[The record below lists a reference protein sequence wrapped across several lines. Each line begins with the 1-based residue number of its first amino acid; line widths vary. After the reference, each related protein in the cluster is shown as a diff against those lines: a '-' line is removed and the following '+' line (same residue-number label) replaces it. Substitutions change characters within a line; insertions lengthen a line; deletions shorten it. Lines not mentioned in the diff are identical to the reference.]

1 MRQRN
6 LTVWLGLLA
15 LLLAVLNLPPAA
27 SQSVKN
33 LVRETIAPLQ
43 ESMTDLLRSLREGVT
58 SVRGLGGLVEE
69 NKRLSQEVV
78 RLLAQ
83 QRENK
88 VLQRENEDLRRQL
101 GFVARAAEDLVAGE
115 VISRSRDGW
124 WSTLRINK
132 GASDGLKP
140 EQAVISMDGLVG
152 KTVSVSER
160 TADVLLLSDPTC
172 RVAAQILRTGSF
184 GLVAGRGPSWEGQV
198 VCRMEFINKN
208 VPIVPGD
215 EVITSGLG
223 GVFPKGLLIGYVDR
237 VYTDRTGLY
246 QYADII
252 SQADLG
258 LLQYVF
264 AVTRVSPEA
273 PYVHQVA
280 GEGGP

>member
-6 LTVWLGLLA
+6 LTIWLGLLA

-115 VISRSRDGW
+115 VVSRSRDGW

-264 AVTRVSPEA
+264 AVTRVSPDA
-273 PYVHQVA
+273 PYVHQVT

>member
-1 MRQRN
+1 
-6 LTVWLGLLA
+6 VDWW
-15 LLLAVLNLPPAA
+15 
-27 SQSVKN
+27 S
-33 LVRETIAPLQ
+33 
-43 ESMTDLLRSLREGVT
+43 
-58 SVRGLGGLVEE
+58 E
-69 NKRLSQEVV
+69 NQRLSREVV

-101 GFVARAAEDLVAGE
+101 GFSARAAEDLVAGE
-115 VISRSRDGW
+115 VIARSRDGW

-132 GASDGLKP
+132 GAADGLKP
-140 EQAVISMDGLVG
+140 DQAVISMDGLVG
-152 KTVSVSER
+152 KTVSVSDR
-160 TADVLLLSDPTC
+160 TADILLLSDPTC
-172 RVAAQILRTGSF
+172 RVSAQILRTGSF

-246 QYADII
+246 QYADLI

-258 LLQYVF
+258 VLHYVF
-264 AVTRVSPEA
+264 AVSRVSPRA
-273 PYVHQVA
+273 PYVHEPA

>member
-43 ESMTDLLRSLREGVT
+43 ESMTDVLRSLREGVA
-58 SVRGLGGLVEE
+58 SVRGLGGLVDE

-115 VISRSRDGW
+115 VVSRSRDGW

-184 GLVAGRGPSWEGQV
+184 GLVAGRGPSWDGQV

-258 LLQYVF
+258 LLHYVF
-264 AVTRVSPEA
+264 AVTRVSADA

>member
-6 LTVWLGLLA
+6 LTIWLGLLA

-43 ESMTDLLRSLREGVT
+43 ESMTALLRSLREGVT
-58 SVRGLGGLVEE
+58 SVRGLAGLVEE

-184 GLVAGRGPSWEGQV
+184 GLVAGRGPSWEGEV

-264 AVTRVSPEA
+264 AVTRVSPDA
-273 PYVHQVA
+273 PYVHQVT

>member
-1 MRQRN
+1 MKRSS

-27 SQSVKN
+27 SRSVKN

-43 ESMTDLLRSLREGVT
+43 ESATRFLRRIQEGV
-58 SVRGLGGLVEE
+58 SAVRGLGGLLEE

-83 QRENK
+83 QRENR
-88 VLQRENEDLRRQL
+88 VLLRENEELRRQL
-101 GFVARAAEDLVAGE
+101 GFVSRFAGDLVGGE
-115 VISRSRDGW
+115 VIARSRDGW
-124 WSTLRINK
+124 WTTLRINK
-132 GASDGLKP
+132 GASDGVQP

-152 KTVSVSER
+152 KTVTVSER

-172 RVAAQILRTGSF
+172 RVSAQILRTGSF
-184 GLVAGRGPSWEGQV
+184 GLVVGRGPSWEGQV

-237 VYTDRTGLY
+237 VYTDRSGLY
-246 QYADII
+246 QNADII
-252 SQADLG
+252 SQAGLG
-258 LLQYVF
+258 ALQYVY
-264 AVTRVSPEA
+264 AIKPLDTGPPLVPE
-273 PYVHQVA
+273 HA
-280 GEGGP
+280 GEDGP

>member
-27 SQSVKN
+27 SLRVKN

-43 ESMTDLLRSLREGVT
+43 ETATRMLRSLREGVA

-69 NKRLSQEVV
+69 NQRLSQEVV
-78 RLLAQ
+78 SLLAQ

-88 VLQRENEDLRRQL
+88 VLQRENEELRRQL
-101 GFVARAAEDLVAGE
+101 GFQARAAGDLVAGE
-115 VISRSRDGW
+115 VIARSRDGW
-124 WSTLRINK
+124 WTTLRINK
-132 GASDGLKP
+132 GALDGLRP

-152 KTVSVSER
+152 KTVSVSDR

-172 RVAAQILRTGSF
+172 RVSAQILRTGSF

-237 VYTDRTGLY
+237 VYSDRSGLY

-264 AVTRVSPEA
+264 AVTRVSPDA
-273 PYVHQVA
+273 PYVHEPI

>member
-27 SQSVKN
+27 SLRIKN

-43 ESMTDLLRSLREGVT
+43 ETATRMLRGLREGLA

-69 NKRLSQEVV
+69 NQRLSREVV
-78 RLLAQ
+78 SLLAQ

-101 GFVARAAEDLVAGE
+101 GFQARAAGGLVAGE
-115 VISRSRDGW
+115 VIARSRDGW
-124 WSTLRINK
+124 WTTLRINK
-132 GASDGLKP
+132 GGLDGLQP
-140 EQAVISMDGLVG
+140 EQAVITMDGLVG
-152 KTVSVSER
+152 KTVSVSDR

-172 RVAAQILRTGSF
+172 RVSAQILRTGSF

-237 VYTDRTGLY
+237 VYTDRSGLY

-258 LLQYVF
+258 VLQYVF
-264 AVTRVSPEA
+264 AVTRVSPDA
-273 PYVHQVA
+273 PYVHEPA

>member
-1 MRQRN
+1 M
-6 LTVWLGLLA
+6 LA

-27 SQSVKN
+27 SRSVKN

-43 ESMTDLLRSLREGVT
+43 ESMTDLLRSLREGIT

-115 VISRSRDGW
+115 VVSRSRDGW

-184 GLVAGRGPSWEGQV
+184 GLVAGRGPSWDGQV

-264 AVTRVSPEA
+264 AVTRVSPDA
-273 PYVHQVA
+273 PFVHQVA

>member
-15 LLLAVLNLPPAA
+15 LLLAVLNLPPSA
-27 SQSVKN
+27 SQAVKN

-43 ESMTDLLRSLREGVT
+43 ESATRALNSLREGWS
-58 SVRGLGGLVEE
+58 SVQGLGGLVEE
-69 NKRLSQEVV
+69 NQRLSREVV

-88 VLQRENEDLRRQL
+88 VLQRENEELRRQL
-101 GFVARAAEDLVAGE
+101 GFSARAAEDLVAGE
-115 VISRSRDGW
+115 VIARSRDGW

-132 GASDGLKP
+132 GAADGLKAD
-140 EQAVISMDGLVG
+140 QAVISMDGLVG
-152 KTVSVSER
+152 KTVSVSDR
-160 TADVLLLSDPTC
+160 TADILLLSDPTC
-172 RVAAQILRTGSF
+172 RVSAQILRTGSF

-258 LLQYVF
+258 LLHYVF
-264 AVTRVSPEA
+264 AVTRVSADA

>member
-43 ESMTDLLRSLREGVT
+43 ESMTDVLRSLREGVA
-58 SVRGLGGLVEE
+58 SVRGLGGLVDE

-101 GFVARAAEDLVAGE
+101 GFRDRAAEDLVAGE
-115 VISRSRDGW
+115 VVSRSRDGW
-124 WSTLRINK
+124 WNTLRINK
-132 GASDGLKP
+132 GASDGIKP
-140 EQAVISMDGLVG
+140 DQAVISMDGLVG
-152 KTVSVSER
+152 RTVSVSER

-258 LLQYVF
+258 LLHYVF
-264 AVTRVSPEA
+264 AVTRVSADA

>member
-6 LTVWLGLLA
+6 LTIWLGLLA

-115 VISRSRDGW
+115 VVSRRRDGW

-264 AVTRVSPEA
+264 AVTRVSPDA
-273 PYVHQVA
+273 PYVHQVT

>member
-1 MRQRN
+1 MRQRS

-27 SQSVKN
+27 SQAVKN

-43 ESMTDLLRSLREGVT
+43 ESATRGLNSLREGWS
-58 SVRGLGGLVEE
+58 SVQGLGGLVEE
-69 NKRLSQEVV
+69 NQRLSQEVV

-101 GFVARAAEDLVAGE
+101 GFSARAADDLVAGE
-115 VISRSRDGW
+115 VIARSRDGW

-132 GASDGLKP
+132 GAADGLKP

-152 KTVSVSER
+152 KTVTVSDR
-160 TADVLLLSDPTC
+160 TADILLLSDPTC
-172 RVAAQILRTGSF
+172 RVSAQILRTGSF

-258 LLQYVF
+258 VLHYVF
-264 AVTRVSPEA
+264 AVSRVSPRA
-273 PYVHQVA
+273 PYVHEPA

>member
-27 SQSVKN
+27 SQKVKN
-33 LVRETIAPLQ
+33 LVRETISPLQ
-43 ESMTDLLRSLREGVT
+43 ESANRVLRRFREGMA
-58 SVRGLGGLVEE
+58 SVRGLGGLVED
-69 NKRLSQEVV
+69 NKRLSREVV

-88 VLQRENEDLRRQL
+88 VLLRENEELRRQL
-101 GFVARAAEDLVAGE
+101 GFAARAAEDLVAGE
-115 VISRSRDGW
+115 VIARSRDGW

-132 GASDGLKP
+132 GALDGLQT
-140 EQAVISMDGLVG
+140 EQAVVSMEGLVG
-152 KTVSVSER
+152 KTISVSDR

-172 RVAAQILRTGSF
+172 RVSAQILRTGSF

-215 EVITSGLG
+215 EVVSSGLG

-258 LLQYVF
+258 VLQYVF
-264 AVTRVSPEA
+264 AVTRVSPNA
-273 PYVHQVA
+273 PYVHETA

>member
-6 LTVWLGLLA
+6 LTIWLGLLA

-43 ESMTDLLRSLREGVT
+43 ESMTALLRSLREGVT

-184 GLVAGRGPSWEGQV
+184 GLVAGRGPSWEGEV

-215 EVITSGLG
+215 EVISSGLG

-264 AVTRVSPEA
+264 AVTRVSPDA
-273 PYVHQVA
+273 PYVHQVT

>member
-15 LLLAVLNLPPAA
+15 LLLAVLNLPPSA
-27 SQSVKN
+27 SQAVKN

-43 ESMTDLLRSLREGVT
+43 ESATRALNSLREGWS
-58 SVRGLGGLVEE
+58 SVQGLGGLVEE
-69 NKRLSQEVV
+69 NQRLSREVV

-88 VLQRENEDLRRQL
+88 VLQRENEELRRQL
-101 GFVARAAEDLVAGE
+101 GFSARAAEDLVAGE
-115 VISRSRDGW
+115 VIARSRDGW

-132 GASDGLKP
+132 GAADGLKAD
-140 EQAVISMDGLVG
+140 QAVISMDGLVG
-152 KTVSVSER
+152 KTVSVSDR
-160 TADVLLLSDPTC
+160 TADILLLSDPTC
-172 RVAAQILRTGSF
+172 RVSAQILRTGSF

-208 VPIVPGD
+208 VPIVPGG

-258 LLQYVF
+258 VLHYVF
-264 AVTRVSPEA
+264 AVSRVSPRA
-273 PYVHQVA
+273 PYVHEPA
-280 GEGGP
+280 G